1 MHKRAIAATTAA
13 MAAALFL
20 AATPALA
27 DSDYAGIDHPI
38 DWRLVVIFI
47 LIGLSAFFAVL
58 TLVNRGR

>member
-1 MHKRAIAATTAA
+1 MQKRATAGTIAAVS
-13 MAAALFL
+13 ALIL
-20 AATPALA
+20 AASPVLA
-27 DSDYAGIDHPI
+27 DSDYAGIDRPI